1 MSSENLETS
10 VLIVG
15 GGPTG
20 LFASILF
27 SKCKIPHIL
36 IERRVDVIDA
46 PAAHVINVRTAEIF
60 RQAGIDMDAL
70 YALDHHPEARLITW
84 SQLPGAPVLGQL
96 DISANKE
103 SLKARDLASQDHSAN
118 ISQHLLERFLRNI
131 VEKSEY
137 ADIRFGVKW
146 EGFSDSQN
154 KISKVSETDSKKYL
168 INADYVV
175 AADGASSSVSR
186 ALGIQMIGP
195 DNLATFLNLSCEV
208 DLENLPSGSGTLLYW
223 LMDPEM
229 RGVMVVHDPKR
240 LAVVMQLIDVPY
252 ETFDD
257 YDDARCEFLLD
268 KIFRGNSY
276 RLIHKSVWR
285 MTAQIAENLRQDN
298 VFLVGDSAHRFPPT
312 GGLGLNTA
320 IADVHNLVWKLAAV
334 INHDLGVEPRERLL
348 DSYEIERKPVAQRNT
363 DASNLNNQKMMEV
376 FEALGLD
383 PSKANLLPKIMNSFL
398 IRYLPQHLKQSIK
411 ELLLRPA
418 RALIAAAAADDQEG
432 ERIRDRISKAVENQ
446 EEHFNTLGLDL
457 GYVYKKGVV
466 SSDAAFTPES
476 DVMTY
481 TPSFTAGA
489 RLPHR
494 AIERGGRLASTLD
507 LVHYNNFLSL
517 KSGETREIEFPTFGY
532 SVTEV
537 DVAELDM
544 TGMDLNLT
552 EGEYLLVR
560 PDGHIAARGHF

>member
-1 MSSENLETS
+1 MSRENVETS
-10 VLIVG
+10 ILIVG

-27 SKCKIPHIL
+27 SQCRIPHIL

-46 PAAHVINVRTAEIF
+46 PAAHVINIRTAEIF

-84 SQLPGAPVLGQL
+84 SQLPGDPVLGQL

-103 SLKARDLASQDHSAN
+103 SLKARDSASQDHSAN
-118 ISQHLLERFLRNI
+118 ISQHLLERFLRGLA
-131 VEKSEY
+131 EKSEFS
-137 ADIRFGVKW
+137 DIRFGVKW
-146 EGFSDSQN
+146 EGFSDGQN
-154 KISKVSETDSKKYL
+154 RTSTVSGINSDNYSIS
-168 INADYVV
+168 ADYVL
-175 AADGASSSVSR
+175 AADGASSPVSR
-186 ALGIQMIGP
+186 ALGVQRIGP

-208 DLENLPSGSGTLLYW
+208 SVDDVFSESGTLLYW

-229 RGVMVVHDPKR
+229 RGVMIVHDPR
-240 LAVVMQLIDVPY
+240 HLAVVMQLIDVPY

-257 YDDARCEFLLD
+257 YDDARCESLLD

-285 MTAQIAENLRQDN
+285 MTAQIAENFREGN

-320 IADVHNLVWKLAAV
+320 VADVHNLVWKLAAA
-334 INHDLGVEPRERLL
+334 INHDLDVESRESLL
-348 DSYEIERKPVAQRNT
+348 DSYESERKPVAQRNT
-363 DASNLNNQKMMEV
+363 DASNLNNEKMMEV
-376 FEALGLD
+376 VEALGLD

-398 IRYLPQHLKQSIK
+398 IQHLPKGLRQTIK
-411 ELLLRPA
+411 AVLLKPA
-418 RALIAAAAADDQEG
+418 RALIAAAAANDQEG
-432 ERIRDRISKAVENQ
+432 EKIRKRISKAIDNQ

-457 GYVYKKGVV
+457 GYIYKKGVV
-466 SSDAAFTPES
+466 ASEAAFTPES
-476 DVMTY
+476 EVMSY
-481 TPSFTAGA
+481 IPAFAAGA

-494 AIERGGRLASTLD
+494 TIERDGELASTLD
-507 LVHYNNFLSL
+507 LAEYSSFLSL
-517 KSGETREIEFPTFGY
+517 GSGESGEIDFPTFGY
-532 SVTEV
+532 SVTEI
-537 DVAELDM
+537 DIAELGVNDI
-544 TGMDLNLT
+544 DLN

-560 PDGHIAARGHF
+560 PDGHIAVRGNH

>member
-1 MSSENLETS
+1 MSRENVETS

-27 SKCKIPHIL
+27 SQCKIPHIL

-46 PAAHVINVRTAEIF
+46 PAAHVINVRTTEIF

-84 SQLPGAPVLGQL
+84 SQLPGMPVLGQL
-96 DISANKE
+96 DISANRE
-103 SLKARDLASQDHSAN
+103 SLKARELASQDHSAN
-118 ISQHLLERFLRNI
+118 ISQHLLERFLRSI
-131 VEKSEY
+131 AEKSEY
-137 ADIRFGVKW
+137 SDMRFGVKW
-146 EGFSDSQN
+146 EGFCDGQN
-154 KISKVSETDSKKYL
+154 RMSKVSGIDSENYL
-168 INADYVV
+168 IRADYLL
-175 AADGASSSVSR
+175 AADGAGSSVSR
-186 ALGIQMIGP
+186 ALGIEMIGP

-208 DLENLPSGSGTLLYW
+208 NVDQVFSQPGTLLYW

-229 RGVMVVHDPKR
+229 RGVMVVHDPKG

-257 YDDARCEFLLD
+257 YDDVRCESLLD
-268 KIFRGNSY
+268 EIFRGHSY

-285 MTAQIAENLRQDN
+285 MTAQIAENFRKDN

-334 INHDLGVEPRERLL
+334 INHDLGVESRESLL
-348 DSYEIERKPVAQRNT
+348 DSYEIERKPVARRNT

-376 FEALGLD
+376 VEALGLD
-383 PSKANLLPKIMNSFL
+383 PSKANLLPKMMNSFL
-398 IRYLPQHLKQSIK
+398 IRHLPQRLKQSIK
-411 ELLLRPA
+411 ELLLKPA
-418 RALIAAAAADDQEG
+418 RALIEAAAADDQEG
-432 ERIRDRISKAVENQ
+432 ERIRKRISNAVENQ

-457 GYVYKKGVV
+457 GYIYKEGVV
-466 SSDAAFTPES
+466 SVEAAFSPES
-476 DVMTY
+476 KVMTY

-489 RLPHR
+489 RLPHH
-494 AIERGGRLASTLD
+494 AIERNGKLSSTLD
-507 LVHYNNFLSL
+507 LTNYNSFLSL
-517 KSGETREIEFPTFGY
+517 KSGKSREIEFPTFGY

-537 DVAELDM
+537 DVAEL
-544 TGMDLNLT
+544 GVKVIDLD

-560 PDGHIAARGHF
+560 PDGHIAVRGTF

>member
-1 MSSENLETS
+1 MSRENIETN

-27 SKCKIPHIL
+27 SQCRIPHVL

-103 SLKARDLASQDHSAN
+103 SLKARNSASQDHSAN
-118 ISQHLLERFLRNI
+118 ISQHLLERFLRGLA
-131 VEKSEY
+131 EKSEFS
-137 ADIRFGVKW
+137 DIRFGVKW

-154 KISKVSETDSKKYL
+154 RVSTVSSINSDNYSIS
-168 INADYVV
+168 ADYVL
-175 AADGASSSVSR
+175 AADGAGSSVSR

-208 DLENLPSGSGTLLYW
+208 SVDDVFSESGTLLYW
-223 LMDPEM
+223 LVDPEM
-229 RGVMVVHDPKR
+229 RGVMIVHDPKR

-257 YDDARCEFLLD
+257 YDDARCESLLD

-285 MTAQIAENLRQDN
+285 MTAQIAEEYRKGN

-320 IADVHNLVWKLAAV
+320 VADVHNLVWKLAAV
-334 INHDLGVEPRERLL
+334 INHDLDFESQENLF
-348 DSYEIERKPVAQRNT
+348 DSYESERKPVAQRNT
-363 DASNLNNQKMMEV
+363 NASNLNNEKMMEV
-376 FEALGLD
+376 VEALGLD
-383 PSKANLLPKIMNSFL
+383 PSKANLLQKIMNSFL
-398 IRYLPQHLKQSIK
+398 IRHLPKVLRQTIK
-411 ELLLRPA
+411 EALLKPA
-418 RALIAAAAADDQEG
+418 RALIAAAAANDQEG
-432 ERIRDRISKAVENQ
+432 EEIRKKISKAIDNQ

-457 GYVYKKGVV
+457 GYIYKKGVV
-466 SSDAAFTPES
+466 SSEAAFAPES
-476 DVMTY
+476 EVMTY

-489 RLPHR
+489 RLPHHT
-494 AIERGGRLASTLD
+494 IERDGELSSTLD
-507 LVHYNNFLSL
+507 LGNYHSFLSL
-517 KSGETREIEFPTFGY
+517 KSGESREIDFPTFGY
-532 SVTEV
+532 SITEV
-537 DVAELDM
+537 DVADLGVKEIDLD
-544 TGMDLNLT
+544 
-552 EGEYLLVR
+552 EGAYLLVR
-560 PDGHIAARGHF
+560 PDGHIAVRGNH

>member
-1 MSSENLETS
+1 MSRENVETS

-27 SKCKIPHIL
+27 SQCKIPHIL

-46 PAAHVINVRTAEIF
+46 PAAHVINVRTTEIF
-60 RQAGIDMDAL
+60 RQAGIDMDEL

-84 SQLPGAPVLGQL
+84 SQLPGMPVLGQL
-96 DISANKE
+96 DISANRE
-103 SLKARDLASQDHSAN
+103 FLKARELASQDHSAN
-118 ISQHLLERFLRNI
+118 ISQHLLERFLRSI
-131 VEKSEY
+131 AEKSEY
-137 ADIRFGVKW
+137 SDVRFGVKW
-146 EGFSDSQN
+146 EGFSDGQN
-154 KISKVSETDSKKYL
+154 RMSKVSGIDTENYL
-168 INADYVV
+168 ISADYVL
-175 AADGASSSVSR
+175 AADGAGSSVSR
-186 ALGIQMIGP
+186 ALGIEMIGP

-208 DLENLPSGSGTLLYW
+208 NVDEVFSQPGTLLYW

-229 RGVMVVHDPKR
+229 RGVMVVHNPKG

-257 YDDARCEFLLD
+257 YDDVRCESLLD
-268 KIFRGNSY
+268 EIFRGHSY

-285 MTAQIAENLRQDN
+285 MTAQIAENFRKDN

-334 INHDLGVEPRERLL
+334 INHDLGVESRESLL
-348 DSYEIERKPVAQRNT
+348 DSYEIERKPVARRNT

-376 FEALGLD
+376 VEALGLD

-398 IRYLPQHLKQSIK
+398 IRHLPQRLKQSIK
-411 ELLLRPA
+411 ELLLKPA
-418 RALIAAAAADDQEG
+418 RALIEAATADDQEG
-432 ERIRDRISKAVENQ
+432 ERIRKRISNAVENQ

-457 GYVYKKGVV
+457 GYIYKKGVV
-466 SSDAAFTPES
+466 SVEAAFTPES
-476 DVMTY
+476 KVMSY

-489 RLPHR
+489 RLPHH
-494 AIERGGRLASTLD
+494 AIERNGKLLSTLD
-507 LVHYNNFLSL
+507 LINYNSFLSL
-517 KSGETREIEFPTFGY
+517 KSGKSREIEFPTFGY
-532 SVTEV
+532 SVTEF
-537 DVAELDM
+537 DVAEL
-544 TGMDLNLT
+544 GVKVIDLD

-560 PDGHIAARGHF
+560 PDGHIAVRGTF